1 MRAQRESGFVGDV
14 AEWETGQYR
23 NLGGARNV
31 VDDGGEVVAG
41 VVHVADGA
49 HAEIAEDDGAL
60 FLQNNL
66 TDKAC

>member
-14 AEWETGQYR
+14 AEWEAGQHR

-31 VDDGGEVVAG
+31 VDDGGEIVAG

-60 FLQNNL
+60 FLQN
-66 TDKAC
+66 T